1 MIEIENLSKS
11 YEKNYV
17 LNNISLHIPKG
28 SIFGLVGRSGAGKS
42 TLLRCINGLEKFES
56 GNLIVD
62 GIAVQN
68 LKGNSIRQ
76 FRKEIGFIFQNFSLL
91 ERLSVYENIALPMRC
106 WKYDKKDID
115 KIVKNLLDLV
125 DIPEKIYSYPRELS
139 GGQKQR
145 VAIARALTMNPK
157 ILLCDEATSALD
169 PKSAQSVTSL
179 LNRINQE
186 LGITIIVVT
195 HQMSVLRNCC
205 ERIAILE
212 DGKVQAS
219 GKVEDIFLEQPPSLV
234 NLIGEK
240 YTPLDKEGVN
250 LKLVYVNEESRQYI
264 LTKMARELDIDFSIN
279 GGEIDKYRNGVMGT
293 IHISVPKQNYT
304 DVSQYLNKHKIK
316 FQLIEIEDNIAE
328 EEERSEYV

>member
-1 MIEIENLSKS
+1 MIEIENLCKS
-11 YEKNYV
+11 YQDNDV
-17 LNNISLHIPKG
+17 LNNISLHIPRG

-42 TLLRCINGLEKFES
+42 TLLRCINGLEQFQS

-68 LKGNSIRQ
+68 LAGNNIRQ
-76 FRKEIGFIFQNFSLL
+76 FRKEIGVIFQNFSLL
-91 ERLSVYENIALPMRC
+91 QRLSVYDNIALPMRC
-106 WKYDKKDID
+106 WKYSNNDID
-115 KIVKNLLDLV
+115 KIVKNLLELV
-125 DIPEKIYSYPRELS
+125 DIPEKISSYPRELS

-169 PKSAQSVTSL
+169 PKSAQSVTTL

-195 HQMSVLRNCC
+195 HQMSVLRSCC
-205 ERIAILE
+205 EQIAILE
-212 DGKVQAS
+212 NGKVQAS

-240 YTPLDKEGVN
+240 YTPVDKEGIN
-250 LKLVYVNEESRQYI
+250 LKLVYVNKESGEHI
-264 LTKMARELDIDFSIN
+264 LTRMARELDIDFSIN
-279 GGEIDKYRNGVMGT
+279 GCEMEKYLNGVMAT
-293 IHISVPKQNYT
+293 IHISVSKQNFA
-304 DVSQYLNKHKIK
+304 DVSQYLKKHRIS
-316 FQLIEIEDNIAE
+316 FQFLKSEDNFAVE
-328 EEERSEYV
+328 EV

>member
-1 MIEIENLSKS
+1 MIEIENLCKS
-11 YEKNYV
+11 YQDNDV
-17 LNNISLHIPKG
+17 LNNISLHIPRG

-42 TLLRCINGLEKFES
+42 TLLRCINGLEQFQS

-68 LKGNSIRQ
+68 LAGNNIRQ
-76 FRKEIGFIFQNFSLL
+76 FRKEIGVIFQNFSLL
-91 ERLSVYENIALPMRC
+91 QRLSVYDNIALPMRC
-106 WKYDKKDID
+106 WKYNNNDID
-115 KIVKNLLDLV
+115 KIVKNLLELV
-125 DIPEKIYSYPRELS
+125 DIPEKISSYPRELS

-169 PKSAQSVTSL
+169 PKSAQSVTTL

-195 HQMSVLRNCC
+195 HQMSVLRSCC
-205 ERIAILE
+205 EQIAILE
-212 DGKVQAS
+212 NGKVQAS

-240 YTPLDKEGVN
+240 YTHVDKEGIN
-250 LKLVYVNEESRQYI
+250 LKLVYVNKESGEHI

-279 GGEIDKYRNGVMGT
+279 GCEMEKYRNGVMGT
-293 IHISVPKQNYT
+293 IHISVQEQNFA
-304 DVSQYLNKHKIK
+304 DVSQYLKKHRIN
-316 FQLIEIEDNIAE
+316 FQFLKSEDNMAE
-328 EEERSEYV
+328 EEV